1 MDKNVKIGML
11 LDIYGELLTDKQKD
25 ILDLYYNN
33 NLSLAEIAEEVSITR
48 QAVRD
53 SIVKGEKKLFRFR
66 RKAWNYEKNAET
78 RKTDTKDIIRII
90 SNTNQIYWWTN
101 RSRFKSCSTRTKMLS
116 IKTIKIKLKQELLY
130 A

>member
-66 RKAWNYEKNAET
+66 RKAWNYEKGTET

-90 SNTNQIYWWTN
+90 SYTNKIYWWTN

-116 IKTIKIKLKQELLY
+116 INTIKIKLKQELLY
-130 A
+130 C